1 MRRRWPVV
9 PSCVVLAATLL
20 LSPGAAR
27 AQVSPGPY
35 VFSPGWYVIPSLG
48 LAEEYDSNVFGTS
61 SNERSDFI
69 TRISPGVTFGYQSTP
84 LTLLVSY
91 GFGAEIY
98 ADNSDLNGVNRHN
111 GSLDFRYLP
120 NPRLTLGLGASF
132 VQSESTSGQAIFLT
146 APPAAAAPS
155 GPAPAPTAAPAATAA
170 APGAGA
176 PAPISGVET
185 GRRTTRQY
193 TVAPSAGYRLD
204 ALTTVRGGYTFNRS
218 EVEGSPTDN
227 SHALTLSGERQ
238 FTPLDA
244 GSVTYIFR
252 YFDTEDD
259 DTPDASNGTGD
270 EVTNSHAL
278 LLGYSRRLT
287 EFADVSVAAGPS
299 ISDQGDV
306 GAEARASFGYRWRT
320 VALALGYARTQD
332 IVTGR
337 QGAQTVDAVTGSL
350 SWIITRELSASLAP
364 GVSFISS
371 DDATQG
377 DTTVYAVTGALSYQI
392 NQWLSARATYVFT
405 HQDERGSDDITRH
418 VVTLGLVA
426 TYPYRI
432 Y

>member
-9 PSCVVLAATLL
+9 PSCAVLAAALL
-20 LSPGAAR
+20 LGPGAAR
-27 AQVSPGPY
+27 AQVSPSF

-48 LAEEYDSNVFGTS
+48 VSEEYDSNIFGTS
-61 SNERSDFI
+61 SNKTSDFI
-69 TRISPGVTFGYQSTP
+69 TRISPGVTFGYQSAP
-84 LTLLVSY
+84 LTLLASY
-91 GFGAEIY
+91 AFGAELY
-98 ADNSDLNGVNRHN
+98 ADNSDLNGVNRHAA
-111 GSLDFRYLP
+111 GLDFRYLP
-120 NPRLTLGLGASF
+120 NPRLTLSLGASF

-146 APPAAAAPS
+146 AP
-155 GPAPAPTAAPAATAA
+155 TAA
-170 APGAGA
+170 APDTTAPAPDAGA
-176 PAPISGVET
+176 PAPISSVET
-185 GRRTTRQY
+185 GRQNTRQY

-204 ALTTVRGGYTFNRS
+204 PQTTVRGGYTFNRS

-238 FTPLDA
+238 LTPLDR

-259 DTPDASNGTGD
+259 DTPGVSNGAGD
-270 EVTNSHAL
+270 EVTNTNTL

-299 ISDQGDV
+299 ITNQGDV

-320 VALALGYARTQD
+320 VALALGYSRTQD

-337 QGAQTVDAVTGSL
+337 QGAQTVDSVTGSL
-350 SWIITRELSASLAP
+350 NWVITRELAASLAP
-364 GVSFISS
+364 QVSFLSS

-377 DTTVYAVTGALSYQI
+377 DTTVYGVTAALSYRI
-392 NQWLSARATYVFT
+392 NQWLTARAAYVFT
-405 HQDERGSDDITRH
+405 HQDERGSDDIERH